1 MDTMVTTV
9 IEDVD
14 IVKMEHIATVLQENA
29 PKDVKNIGMDRIV
42 TVKVQFMLYFIFL
55 YLQVYKNVFFHLT
68 AIRLVSNVL
77 Q

>member
-1 MDTMVTTV
+1 MVTTV

-29 PKDVKNIGMDRIV
+29 PMYVKNIGMDRIV

-55 YLQVYKNVFFHLT
+55 YLLVYKNVFFF
-68 AIRLVSNVL
+68 I
-77 Q
+77 